1 MKPLRDLILITL
13 DDKEQQT
20 ESGLFITKSWEDAVN
35 TATVD
40 EVGPE
45 VTAVKKGDHVTINPY
60 AVLNGRFIKEKDIIA
75 RG

>member
-1 MKPLRDLILITL
+1 MQPMRDLVLITL
-13 DDKEQQT
+13 DDKETKT

-40 EVGPE
+40 EVGPD
-45 VTAVKKGDHVTINPY
+45 VQMVKKGDHVTINPY